1 MTGTRHERPEASK
14 AAIQRLLFVADA
26 AVVDADELPTH
37 IRRLIDEAAD
47 VYVLTPTL
55 PGRLA
60 WLADDVDGFRHVADD
75 RLDTVL
81 GHLRAAGAAPG
92 GSALRGSVLQV
103 IRDAVEQYK
112 PDHVV
117 LALRSS
123 EHANWQEHRL
133 VEHVEQRFG
142 LPVTSYA
149 VDPTGHASRARGPL
163 LLCYDGSENA
173 RGAIEQAGVLFAG
186 RDVVVVTVWQPLI
199 GLDVIG
205 WMESGMDTLDPSG
218 AAAEEARRICDEGV
232 RTARDAGLRP
242 TGEVAEAS
250 GPLWEAIVEVAD
262 RHDAAVIVMGPR
274 GLSRLS
280 STLLGSVSRA
290 VVDHT
295 DRPTLVVR
303 RPAGSKPGDTAL
315 TDRQSAAPERSKEES
330 QWSTLT

>member
-1 MTGTRHERPEASK
+1 MTGMRPDRSEAST
-14 AAIQRLLFVADA
+14 ATIQRLLFVADA

-60 WLADDVDGFRHVADD
+60 WLADDVDGFRHVADE

-81 GHLRAAGAAPG
+81 GHLRAVGVAAG

-103 IRDAVEQYK
+103 ITDAVEEYK

-123 EHANWQEHRL
+123 VHANWQEHRL
-133 VEHVEQRFG
+133 VEHVEHRFG

-149 VDPTGHASRARGPL
+149 VDPEGHASSARGPL
-163 LLCYDGSENA
+163 LLCYDGSDNA
-173 RGAIEQAGVLFAG
+173 RGAIEQAGMLFAG
-186 RDVVVVTVWQPLI
+186 RDAVVVTVWQPLI
-199 GLDVIG
+199 GLDVMG
-205 WMESGMDTLDPSG
+205 WMESGMDAVDPSG
-218 AAAEEARRICDEGV
+218 AAAEQIRRVCDEGV

-242 TGEVAEAS
+242 TGQVAEAS
-250 GPLWEAIVEVAD
+250 GPVWEAIVEVANA
-262 RHDAAVIVMGPR
+262 HDAAVIVMGPR
-274 GLSRLS
+274 GLSGLRS
-280 STLLGSVSRA
+280 KLLGSVSSA

-303 RPAGSKPGDTAL
+303 RPTLSKPRDAAL
-315 TDRQSAAPERSKEES
+315 TY
-330 QWSTLT
+330 

>member
-1 MTGTRHERPEASK
+1 MTGMHPQPHEAST
-14 AAIQRLLFVADA
+14 ARIQRLLFVADA

-37 IRRLIDEAAD
+37 IRWLIEEAAD

-81 GHLRAAGAAPG
+81 GHLRAVGATVG
-92 GSALRGSVLQV
+92 GDALRGSVLQV
-103 IRDAVEQYK
+103 ITDAVEEYK

-133 VEHVEQRFG
+133 IEHVEQRFG

-149 VDPTGHASRARGPL
+149 VDPEGHASRARGPL

-173 RGAIEQAGVLFAG
+173 RGAIEQAGALFAG
-186 RDVVVVTVWQPLI
+186 RDAVVLTAWQPVI

-205 WMESGMDTLDPSG
+205 WMESGMDTVDPAG
-218 AAAEEARRICDEGV
+218 AAAEEARRVCDEGV
-232 RTARDAGLRP
+232 RAARAAGLQAI
-242 TGEVAEAS
+242 GVVAEAT

-262 RHDAAVIVMGPR
+262 HHDAAVVIMGPR
-274 GLSRLS
+274 GLSGLR

-303 RPAGSKPGDTAL
+303 RPRRVATSPW
-315 TDRQSAAPERSKEES
+315 RS
-330 QWSTLT
+330 